1 MAGVFQGNPWSYGP
15 YVMQGIP
22 GPGSALPLGFGG
34 ISPFSQQ
41 QGVPWQHLQQTLQV
55 LPQQILQLQQT
66 IQYLPQYVAQLVVQT
81 LIQSQALAGAPSGQ
95 PFQSAGAGFP
105 FQSIPTG
112 GTPFQTGQPG
122 PVM

>member
-1 MAGVFQGNPWSYGP
+1 MAGIFQSNPWSYSP
-15 YVMQGIP
+15 YLTQGL
-22 GPGSALPLGFGG
+22 PGSGPVLPTNFGG
-34 ISPFSQQ
+34 PSPFAPQAIAPW
-41 QGVPWQHLQQTLQV
+41 QGVQQTLQF

-66 IQYLPQYVAQLVVQT
+66 LQYLPQYVAHVVVQT

-95 PFQSAGAGFP
+95 PFQTAGAGFP

-112 GTPFQTGQPG
+112 GTPFQPAQPG